1 MLFKDKRGADL
12 FEYAILIAIGLGIAG
27 LIFAFRD
34 RIGQAFQSG
43 TAALQW

>member
-12 FEYAILIAIGLGIAG
+12 FEYAILIAIGLGISAR
-27 LIFAFRD
+27 IFAFRD
-34 RIGQAFQSG
+34 RIGQAFEAG